1 MTLPAAQ
8 QVPAVPAVELTG
20 IGKRF
25 GAVVANDG
33 VDLVLRRGSVHAV
46 MGENGAGKST
56 LMSMLFGLL
65 KPDAGEIKVDG
76 SPVTF
81 DGPLDA
87 IAAGL
92 GMVHQHFRLFDSMSV
107 ADNVVYGAEPRRR
120 GLVDRSAARARV
132 RELSER
138 YGLETDPDAVV
149 GTLSAGA
156 RQRVEILKAL
166 HRDARI
172 LILDE
177 PTAVLTPSEVD
188 SLFAVIRRA
197 ADAGSTV
204 VLVTHKIQEVLAIS
218 DEVTVLRDGRVTGRF
233 ATAEVTSASL
243 VQAMT
248 GREIDEVQ
256 NPGTGTTGDAVLEIA
271 GLSVGGA
278 GGTVRSVDD
287 VSLTVR
293 TGEIVGI
300 AGVSGNGQHELVAAV
315 LGTVPADEGTV
326 LVSGTDVAGRS
337 VRDRRALGL
346 AVIPEDRRGEG
357 TAVTMSLAENVTL
370 GHHRTPPI
378 GASKGIGRGWM
389 SIRAERARARQLIA
403 DYDVRTSGELAT
415 VGSLSGGNAQKVVIA
430 RELSHGAPLLIA
442 EQPTQGVDVG
452 AIESIHGRLL
462 DYRASGKGVLL
473 VSHEI
478 SELLALADRVLV
490 MYSGRI
496 VAEFPRAEATAA
508 RIGAAMAGAA
518 AHDEAAAAAQV
529 AGDQGTHEPG
539 DARGG
544 TDAHGGT
551 GGHGSPDAHRGPE
564 EHGPDAHPA
573 RPVAPPHDPVQ
584 TAIDREDE
592 GPRP

>member
-1 MTLPAAQ
+1 MTPSAPPATSRDTA
-8 QVPAVPAVELTG
+8 APAVELIG

-65 KPDAGEIKVDG
+65 KPDAGEIRVDG
-76 SPVTF
+76 SPVQF
-81 DGPLDA
+81 AGPLDA

-120 GLVDRSAARARV
+120 GLFGRGLVDRRAADARV
-132 RELSER
+132 RELSDR
-138 YGLETDPDAVV
+138 YGLETDPAAIV

-177 PTAVLTPSEVD
+177 PTAVLTPSEVT
-188 SLFAVIRRA
+188 SLFTVIRRA
-197 ADAGSTV
+197 ADDGTTV
-204 VLVTHKIQEVLAIS
+204 VLVTHKIHEVLAVS

-233 ATAEVTSASL
+233 TTREATSAGL
-243 VQAMT
+243 VHAMT
-248 GREIDEVQ
+248 GREIEEVR
-256 NPGTGTTGDAVLEIA
+256 NPGTGTPGDVVLEVT
-271 GLSVGGA
+271 GLSVGDGRV
-278 GGTVRSVDD
+278 TQLDD

-293 TGEIVGI
+293 SGEIVGI
-300 AGVSGNGQHELVAAV
+300 AGVSGNGQHELVGAV
-315 LGTVPADEGTV
+315 LGTIPTEAGWVRLLGDD
-326 LVSGTDVAGRS
+326 VSDWQ
-337 VRDRRALGL
+337 VRDRRARGL

-357 TAVTMSLAENVTL
+357 SAVTMSVAGNVTL
-370 GHHRTPPI
+370 GHHRSAPI
-378 GASKGIGRGWM
+378 GASRGIRRGWM
-389 SIRAERARARQLIA
+389 SIKAERERARELIR
-403 DYDVRTSGELAT
+403 DYDVRTSGEQQPI
-415 VGSLSGGNAQKVVIA
+415 GSLSGGNAQKVVIA
-430 RELSHGAPLLIA
+430 RELSHQAPLLIA

-462 DYRASGKGVLL
+462 DYRSGGGAILL

-478 SELLALADRVLV
+478 SELLALADRILV
-490 MYSGRI
+490 MYSGRV
-496 VAEFPRAEATAA
+496 VAEFSGQEATTA

-518 AHDEAAAAAQV
+518 AHD
-529 AGDQGTHEPG
+529 DPG
-539 DARGG
+539 SDPGG
-544 TDAHGGT
+544 ADSGASGSGST
-551 GGHGSPDAHRGPE
+551 GPY
-564 EHGPDAHPA
+564 
-573 RPVAPPHDPVQ
+573 DPVQ
-584 TAIDREDE
+584 TSIDREEE